1 MLLFERVFSARQ
13 TSTNSLQRDR
23 VPSIKSRY
31 RLLKLFLFIPSLII
45 FPIVS
50 YALDPILLGVAI
62 LSLVLAIQN
71 VISGGRLNDKP
82 SQA

>member
-1 MLLFERVFSARQ
+1 LLFERVFSARQ